1 MNVRYW
7 DHLHV
12 FMIESQNFRS
22 FGQTIF
28 SDNSGNRERIMLI
41 KGKERPAI
49 EREQRD
55 NEANKVSKLGIE
67 GEQR

>member
-1 MNVRYW
+1 MY
-7 DHLHV
+7 L
-12 FMIESQNFRS
+12 MIDSQNFWP

-55 NEANKVSKLGIE
+55 NEANKVS
-67 GEQR
+67 